1 MPLRKGV
8 HLEHGGDRLLS
19 IGEFSKIC
27 KVSTKTLRYYDE
39 IGLIHPEDINPE
51 NGYRYYSIRQLRKML
66 LINRL
71 KSYHFSLEEIK
82 NILDVEEDQAEEKLG
97 SALHRK
103 RKEVQEKINAYEYT
117 LTQLNH
123 DILRAEKGKPMM
135 SWLDDIEVELSET
148 QPINILYIR
157 QMMSSDDYTLG
168 YEKYFSRL
176 YERIAVDKLTL
187 LGTPMTIYHSP
198 EYNPAGNDTEFAIP
212 IEETVKGT
220 RDLPGGLCAKS
231 VLKGPYAELTS
242 VYAKLREW
250 VEDEGYELAK
260 SPYEVYVTDHLHAAV
275 SEDIVT
281 EVYFPIKKKER

>member
-1 MPLRKGV
+1 M
-8 HLEHGGDRLLS
+8 LS

-39 IGLIHPEDINPE
+39 IGLIPPEDINPE
-51 NGYRYYSIRQLRKML
+51 NGYRYYSIRQLKKML

-71 KSYHFSLEEIK
+71 KSYQFSLEEIK
-82 NILDVEEDQAEEKLG
+82 NILDLEEDLAEEKLG

-117 LTQLNH
+117 LTQLNL

-135 SWLDDIEVELSET
+135 SWLDDIEVVLAEA
-148 QPINILYIR
+148 QPITILYVR
-157 QMMSSDDYTLG
+157 KMMSSHDYALG

-176 YERIAVDKLTL
+176 YEKIAVDKLTL

-212 IEETVKGT
+212 IEESVKGT
-220 RDLPGGLCAKS
+220 RNLPGGLCAKS

-250 VEDEGYELAK
+250 VEDEGYELTQ
-260 SPYEVYVTDHLHAAV
+260 SPYEVYVTDHLHAAIPV
-275 SEDIVT
+275 DIVT

>member
-1 MPLRKGV
+1 M
-8 HLEHGGDRLLS
+8 
-19 IGEFSKIC
+19 I
-27 KVSTKTLRYYDE
+27 
-39 IGLIHPEDINPE
+39 
-51 NGYRYYSIRQLRKML
+51 

-71 KSYHFSLEEIK
+71 KSYQFSLEEIK

-135 SWLDDIEVELSET
+135 SWLDDIEVVLAET
-148 QPINILYIR
+148 QPMNILYIR
-157 QMMSSDDYTLG
+157 KMMSSNDYALG

-187 LGTPMTIYHSP
+187 LGTPMTIYHSS

-212 IEETVKGT
+212 IKETVKGT

-250 VEDEGYELAK
+250 VENERYELAQ

-275 SEDIVT
+275 PEDIVT
-281 EVYFPIKKKER
+281 EVYVPIKKKERGAYHAKQ